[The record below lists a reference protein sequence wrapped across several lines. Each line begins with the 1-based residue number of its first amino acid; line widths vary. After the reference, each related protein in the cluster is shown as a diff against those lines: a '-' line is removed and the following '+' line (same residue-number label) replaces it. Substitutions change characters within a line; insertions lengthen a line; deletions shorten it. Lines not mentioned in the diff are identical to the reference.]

1 MSLELDGQRRVF
13 QRHAGIL
20 AATGAAAAVASLV
33 VVITLASPSGTTNHP
48 SPDTPGQVAA
58 PKIAAAALPPPLTQ
72 TTIQAM
78 QAQGTEVT
86 VGAAATALGAP
97 AVDESTA
104 IATAALGFYFTQG
117 KQPAEVS
124 LASVTVTDYGKGNP
138 DPNAPTDL
146 KLYIEDRQA
155 WVVVFNDVQ
164 LPVFGPYVP
173 GPNQPT
179 NANYYTARFFVLID
193 AQTGEFLRAESL

>member
-1 MSLELDGQRRVF
+1 MSLELDGWGRILH
-13 QRHAGIL
+13 RHTGIL
-20 AATGAAAAVASLV
+20 AAAGAAAAVACVV
-33 VVITLASPSGTTNHP
+33 VVITLASPSGPTNHP
-48 SPDTPGQVAA
+48 SPVAPRQAAA
-58 PKIAAAALPPPLTQ
+58 PKIAAAALPPPLTS
-72 TTIQAM
+72 TTIEAM

-86 VGAAATALGAP
+86 VGAAAAALGAP

-104 IATAALGFYFTQG
+104 ITTAAVGFYFTQG

-146 KLYIEDRQA
+146 KLYIEGRQV
-155 WVVVFNDVQ
+155 WVVVFDDVQ

-179 NANYYTARFFVLID
+179 NANYYTARLFVLID
-193 AQTGEFLRAESL
+193 AQTGEFLTAESL